1 MSDVKKEIGER
12 LKATRERKGL
22 KQNRVA
28 LYLGVHNSTLAK
40 YESGE
45 REPDNETLMRL
56 AEYYEI
62 KVEWILSGEPNS
74 SKTKK
79 DTNFEAY
86 KRLSQDDKKI
96 VDDMIKALE
105 KRRER

>member
-1 MSDVKKEIGER
+1 MSEVKKEIGER
-12 LKATRERKGL
+12 LKSARERKGL

-45 REPDNETLMRL
+45 REPDNETLKRL
-56 AEYYEI
+56 AEYYEV
-62 KVEWILSGEPNS
+62 KTDWILSGEPNNN
-74 SKTKK
+74 KTKK
-79 DTNFEAY
+79 DSNIEAY